1 MTKIRNAMFLEFCRQ
16 IDKTPRGE
24 LLPYTHDFLGTF
36 SELSAQASQK
46 LREGTEWEMIH
57 VRNGIVEKFLPL
69 NTRGVDETIIK
80 RLIYHNHLFSRCTPY
95 TVAGWSIDE
104 SGCEFVVLQQPYVKL
119 ILGQGEEARKKLM
132 EDLTKRFG
140 HVEIGNTASPDSD
153 WYILNE
159 NLWLDDLK
167 NANVGLDEMSKD
179 YAVIDCIIRDDKTY
193 EEFRAFMAE
202 RKMAMVQI

>member
-80 RLIYHNHLFSRCTPY
+80 RL
-95 TVAGWSIDE
+95 
-104 SGCEFVVLQQPYVKL
+104 
-119 ILGQGEEARKKLM
+119 
-132 EDLTKRFG
+132 
-140 HVEIGNTASPDSD
+140 
-153 WYILNE
+153 
-159 NLWLDDLK
+159 
-167 NANVGLDEMSKD
+167 
-179 YAVIDCIIRDDKTY
+179 
-193 EEFRAFMAE
+193 
-202 RKMAMVQI
+202 

>member
-1 MTKIRNAMFLEFCRQ
+1 M
-16 IDKTPRGE
+16 
-24 LLPYTHDFLGTF
+24 
-36 SELSAQASQK
+36 
-46 LREGTEWEMIH
+46 
-57 VRNGIVEKFLPL
+57 
-69 NTRGVDETIIK
+69 
-80 RLIYHNHLFSRCTPY
+80 
-95 TVAGWSIDE
+95 
-104 SGCEFVVLQQPYVKL
+104 LQQPYVKL

-202 RKMAMVQI
+202 QKMAMVQI